1 MSSIIEIRNVT
12 KEFKVLNRREGL
24 KGSIKDLFSRDYKTV
39 TAVNN
44 ISMSIEQGE
53 IVGYLGP
60 NGAGKS
66 TTIKMMTGVD
76 RLPVLGTRQCNSTNA
91 AALQADGCGVP
102 ILIDEIDNR
111 FLTNMETTIKTVNQV
126 CEQQQNNQIPLLIF
140 ASNDATAPKSTLL
153 KRMAFF
159 NPEGTMPS
167 NVDLSECDSIG
178 KFMIKNASNALYRE
192 YLHRMIPKIW
202 ELIKQADSEVKKGI
216 YSGWYPDASYW
227 HASQSSGNSL
237 QRLSCLS
244 GTLQNYVAPEYRQA
258 HPLQPPSLRSG
269 PSHWLRQRAP
279 PSYPA
284 EGGQRLLR
292 VCLPVLCL

>member
-1 MSSIIEIRNVT
+1 
-12 KEFKVLNRREGL
+12 
-24 KGSIKDLFSRDYKTV
+24 
-39 TAVNN
+39 
-44 ISMSIEQGE
+44 
-53 IVGYLGP
+53 
-60 NGAGKS
+60 
-66 TTIKMMTGVD
+66 MMTGVD

-216 YSGWYPDASYW
+216 YSGWYPDAMPMSSTTLIEILNEYGYDVPDYFTELSW
-227 HASQSSGNSL
+227 NENFATNSADAINSALDDICELYRSDKSVFEITRMAVTVTLNNDSTSQKRMKSW
-237 QRLSCLS
+237 QE
-244 GTLQNYVAPEYRQA
+244 TLPREVV
-258 HPLQPPSLRSG
+258 RSNLTQG
-269 PSHWLRQRAP
+269 RSEIKIVFNREELEKRTGIKFKKGLFR
-279 PSYPA
+279 
-284 EGGQRLLR
+284 
-292 VCLPVLCL
+292 